1 MKNNITKGII
11 FGALLFL
18 ISAIII
24 PYIEGVT
31 ITNQILLQG
40 FLIYFLLGSTL
51 YIIVYTLLNKLKK
64 K

>member
-31 ITNQILLQG
+31 ITKQILLQG

>member
-51 YIIVYTLLNKLKK
+51 YIIVYILLNKLKK